1 MRALLAQTQM
11 ELRLLLRQG
20 ESVLITMVVPLALL
34 VFFGA
39 LGVKPPGYA
48 RPIDF
53 LLPGMLALAVMSAG
67 LVSLSIRT
75 AYERAYGVLKRL
87 GSTPLGR
94 PRLLAAKVLS
104 VIVVEVVEIA
114 LLLLVAA
121 WLYHWRPAGSA
132 LWAIVVLLIGTAT
145 FSSIG
150 LLLAGTL
157 RAETTLALANGLYL
171 LLLLVGGVVWPVE
184 RLPRPLELVGLVL
197 PSNAL
202 ASALRASLGA
212 SGPSPI
218 FGLVSLL
225 LWCGI
230 ALVCAVRTFRWE

>member
-1 MRALLAQTQM
+1 
-11 ELRLLLRQG
+11 
-20 ESVLITMVVPLALL
+20 MVVPLALL

-39 LGVKPPGYA
+39 LGVKPPGYT

-104 VIVVEVVEIA
+104 VLVVEIVEIA

-121 WLYHWRPAGSA
+121 WLYRWRPAGSA
-132 LWAIVVLLIGTAT
+132 LWALVTLLIGTAT

-212 SGPSPI
+212 NGPAPI
-218 FGLVSLL
+218 FGVVSLL
-225 LWCGI
+225 LWCGV